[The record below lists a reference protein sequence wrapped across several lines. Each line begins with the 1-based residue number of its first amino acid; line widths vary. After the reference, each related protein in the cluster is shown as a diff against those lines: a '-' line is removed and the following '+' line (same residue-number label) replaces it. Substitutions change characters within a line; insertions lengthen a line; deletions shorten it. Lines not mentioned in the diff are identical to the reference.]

1 MRRPAFL
8 ILVLIP
14 GAVAGLVYGGATLIL
29 AEPYLDY
36 SIEVENQQLFVSGAA
51 QDSAEFRSQFDEYR

>member
-8 ILVLIP
+8 TLGLMS

-36 SIEVENQQLFVSGAA
+36 ATEVENQQLFVPGAA
-51 QDSAEFRSQFDEYR
+51 QDSAEFRSQFDESR

>member
-1 MRRPAFL
+1 MRGPAFL

-36 SIEVENQQLFVSGAA
+36 AIEAENQQLFVSGAA
-51 QDSAEFRSQFDEYR
+51 QYSAEFRSQFDEYL